1 MSESTKINLFLSR
14 HGTHAHNNAI
24 FDLAWMFDQMK
35 LVTASGDHTSKLY
48 SIDNGSIREE
58 RVFCAHTRSVKTVA
72 FRKDDSNTFAS
83 GGRDGN
89 IILWDTRTN
98 VSNFVGKVDKT
109 IHNSHTA
116 KIFTPTKSRRK
127 FSTPTGSSVK
137 SVTGLVF
144 QDENTLIS
152 CGAGD
157 GIIKVWDLRKNYV
170 TYKKEAVPKNLIL
183 YPGNTTKNGYSNL
196 VMDNEGVKLYANCLD
211 NTIYCY
217 NMGTYSNE
225 PVMKYT
231 GHQNNTFYVKSSL
244 CKNGT
249 YLISGSSDENAY
261 IWNTKHS
268 HPLVKLTGHTA
279 EVTSVA
285 WSNNNIMLITCSDD
299 MTHKI
304 WTVGT
309 DDVPEDWEFFG
320 KGLAEVVPIME
331 RPESKLQLK
340 RQLVLETSPGHL
352 TPKKFCMEC
361 AKCNNTTSSRLCEN
375 CNISTTKRKTC
386 SELMNENKRF
396 HTEFGPRR
404 LFGNVNNIVSEEPET
419 LAKSLDPNE
428 RDTLQEDWEPP
439 NKIPKL
445 LSPCKSKDDTILSSP
460 TVSLPNYIVDGIA
473 PHINYSPPKK
483 KDRDW
488 LTKIR
493 IEKHLRKEMSER
505 TMKPSSPKMP
515 KLDLP
520 PASTRC
526 SSPILRYF
534 KVTNNSQKC
543 DGINCSKSHGCVN
556 FASNVQS
563 NK

>member
-1 MSESTKINLFLSR
+1 
-14 HGTHAHNNAI
+14 
-24 FDLAWMFDQMK
+24 MFDQMK

-48 SIDNGSIREE
+48 SIDNGEIREE

-72 FRKDDSNTFAS
+72 FRKDDSSIFAS

-89 IILWDTRTN
+89 IILWDTRTDT
-98 VSNFVGKVDKT
+98 SSFVGKVDKT
-109 IHNSHTA
+109 IHHSHTA
-116 KIFTPTKSRRK
+116 KIFTPNKSRKK
-127 FSTPTGSSVK
+127 FGTPTTPSVT

-170 TYKKEAVPKNLIL
+170 TYKREAVPKNVIL

-196 VMDNEGVKLYANCLD
+196 IMDNEGVKLYANCLD

-217 NMGTYSNE
+217 NMGTYNNE

-244 CKNGT
+244 CKNGN

-285 WSNNNIMLITCSDD
+285 WSDSNIMLITCSDD

-304 WTVGT
+304 WTVGP
-309 DDVPEDWEFFG
+309 DDLPEDWEYFG
-320 KGLAEVVPIME
+320 KGLAEIVPIMGNTAE
-331 RPESKLQLK
+331 KVKLK
-340 RQLVLETSPGHL
+340 RQMALEAAPEYL
-352 TPKKFCMEC
+352 TPKKICMVCER
-361 AKCNNTTSSRLCEN
+361 CNNTSSSRFCEN
-375 CNISTTKRKTC
+375 CNVSTSKRK
-386 SELMNENKRF
+386 SSYELMNANKRLQ
-396 HTEFGPRR
+396 TEFGPRR
-404 LFGNVNNIVSEEPET
+404 LFANVKNIITEESET

-428 RDTLQEDWEPP
+428 EDTFQENWEPP
-439 NKIPKL
+439 NKIPRL
-445 LSPCKSKDDTILSSP
+445 LSPCTSKTKIITSSP
-460 TVSLPNYIVDGIA
+460 TTNLPNYVVDGVA

-483 KDRDW
+483 KGCDW

-493 IEKHLRKEMSER
+493 IEKNLRKEMSER
-505 TMKPSSPKMP
+505 TMRPNIPKTP
-515 KLDLP
+515 KLEP
-520 PASTRC
+520 STTTRC
-526 SSPILRYF
+526 SSPNSPILRYF

-543 DGINCSKSHGCVN
+543 DGMNCSKSHSCMN
-556 FASNVQS
+556 FTSSIQPNQ
-563 NK
+563 